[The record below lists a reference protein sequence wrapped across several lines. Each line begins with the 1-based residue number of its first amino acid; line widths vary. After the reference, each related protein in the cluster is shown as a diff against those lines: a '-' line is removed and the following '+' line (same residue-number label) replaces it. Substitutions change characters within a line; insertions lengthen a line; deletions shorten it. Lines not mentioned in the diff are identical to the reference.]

1 MKNKIFFPLYHY
13 FHNISLEYSSIKNSS
28 VFYVL
33 FFFSFSSQRMFS
45 SFSCNFF
52 FFLFSTFRLL
62 YRFASPLISHL
73 FSLFL
78 SPIHNRTHIHS
89 RPSPL
94 SFLSF
99 NLYRYTSILMKY
111 LFIVMSKRTHIY
123 TSITSCLFISV
134 C

>member
-1 MKNKIFFPLYHY
+1 MCDVQRFRKKKKRKRKIRSHVHCAGKNVKNKIFFPLYHY

-52 FFLFSTFRLL
+52 FLFSTFRLL
-62 YRFASPLISHL
+62 YHFASPLISHL

-78 SPIHNRTHIHS
+78 SPTHNRTHIHS
-89 RPSPL
+89 RPSSL
-94 SFLSF
+94 SLFSLLIYIVTR
-99 NLYRYTSILMKY
+99 LY
-111 LFIVMSKRTHIY
+111 
-123 TSITSCLFISV
+123 
-134 C
+134 

>member
-1 MKNKIFFPLYHY
+1 MCDVQRFRKKKRKRKIRSHVHCAGKNVKNKIFFPLYHY

-62 YRFASPLISHL
+62 YRSP
-73 FSLFL
+73 LFL
-78 SPIHNRTHIHS
+78 SF
-89 RPSPL
+89 PL
-94 SFLSF
+94 SSSQSYAYTLAPFLPLFLSL
-99 NLYRYTSILMKY
+99 NLYRYTSILM
-111 LFIVMSKRTHIY
+111 
-123 TSITSCLFISV
+123 
-134 C
+134 